1 MENKRALSR
10 LGSKL
15 IGISLLGLVLAF
27 VVFYLVN
34 NVAGPWLLYSE
45 RFSGFWQSRNEAAV
59 EAYQAYVTENR
70 LSVRQAV
77 NDTDGKLASG
87 IYTIMVGTPMTAE
100 AVLPAGGAA
109 AAEYA
114 EYGDV
119 GYSITWAGLTES
131 DVPHTASV
139 EFVMEMHQIQ
149 CADGILYVSV
159 PSAAARYAGLVRIAG
174 LLLAL
179 LGFCAVMI
187 PCIVRL
193 VRRVG
198 ALSRETG
205 ILMAGN
211 LEHSIHIEGRDELS
225 ALGEDIERLRQSVS
239 ARLAGEREAV
249 SANSRLITS
258 LSHDLRTPLTKLTGY
273 LDILIYQRY
282 RNQEE
287 RDAFLRLASEKAAQ
301 LKTLTDQLFDRAQ
314 VDAPEAGLEHPPEI
328 VDGAAL
334 LGQLLAE
341 QGHDLRREGFEV
353 QLPVLER
360 SFPLYL
366 RTEDAVRVFDNLFSN
381 LKKYADPAS
390 PIRIQAKD
398 GPDAMTLR
406 LENRAKAAPD
416 RSDSRG
422 VGVPTMKELMAR
434 SGGTLEASLS
444 EGVYVSVLTFRKY
457 YFRA

>member
-15 IGISLLGLVLAF
+15 IGISLLGLALAF
-27 VVFYLVN
+27 AVFYFVSS
-34 NVAGPWLLYSE
+34 VVGPWLLYSE
-45 RFSGFWQSRNEAAV
+45 RFSSFWQSRNDAAV
-59 EAYQAYVTENR
+59 AAYQAHVTKEQ
-70 LSVRQAV
+70 LSVRQAM
-77 NDTDGKLASG
+77 DDMDGKLASG
-87 IYTIMVGTPMTAE
+87 IYTIMVGTPRSAD
-100 AVLPAGGAA
+100 AVLTADGTASVD
-109 AAEYA
+109 YA
-114 EYGDV
+114 EYGDI
-119 GYSITWAGLTES
+119 GYSFTWAGLTET
-131 DVPHTASV
+131 DIPHASSV
-139 EFVMEMHQIQ
+139 EFVMELHQIQ
-149 CADGILYVSV
+149 CADGVLYISV
-159 PSAAARYAGLVRIAG
+159 APAAARYAGLVRLAG

-193 VRRVG
+193 VRRIGV
-198 ALSRETG
+198 LSRETS

-211 LEHSIHIEGRDELS
+211 LEHSIHMEGRDELS
-225 ALGEDIERLRQSVS
+225 ALGEDIERLRQSVA

-273 LDILIYQRY
+273 LDILIYQKY

-287 RDAFLRLASEKAAQ
+287 HDAFLRLASEKAAQ
-301 LKTLTDQLFDRAQ
+301 LKALTNQLFDRAQ

-334 LGQLLAE
+334 LGQLLVE
-341 QGHDLRREGFEV
+341 QGDDLRREGFGV
-353 QLPVLER
+353 QLPALER

-366 RTEDAVRVFDNLFSN
+366 RTEDAVRIFDNLFSN
-381 LKKYADPAS
+381 FKKYADPAF
-390 PIRIQAKD
+390 PIRIEAED
-398 GPDAMTLR
+398 GPDTVTLR

-444 EGVYVSVLTFRKY
+444 EGAYVSTVVFRKH
-457 YFRA
+457 RES

>member
-1 MENKRALSR
+1 MENKHALSR

-27 VVFYLVN
+27 AVFYFVN
-34 NVAGPWLLYSE
+34 SVVGPWLLYSE

-59 EAYQAYVTENR
+59 EAYQAHVTQR
-70 LSVRQAV
+70 QLTVRQAME
-77 NDTDGKLASG
+77 DMDGKLASG
-87 IYTIMVGTPMTAE
+87 IYTIMVGTPKPADAVLTAE
-100 AVLPAGGAA
+100 GTAAV
-109 AAEYA
+109 EYA
-114 EYGDV
+114 EYGDA
-119 GYSITWAGLTES
+119 GYSFTWAGLTET
-131 DVPHTASV
+131 DVPHASSV
-139 EFVMEMHQIQ
+139 EFVMELRQIQ
-149 CADGILYVSV
+149 CADGVLYISV
-159 PSAAARYAGLVRIAG
+159 APAAARYAGLVRIAG

-193 VRRVG
+193 VRRIGV
-198 ALSRETG
+198 LSRETG

-211 LEHSIHIEGRDELS
+211 LEHSIHAEGRDELS
-225 ALGEDIERLRQSVS
+225 ALGEDIERLRQSVA

-273 LDILIYQRY
+273 LDILIYQKY
-282 RNQEE
+282 QNQAEH
-287 RDAFLRLASEKAAQ
+287 DAFLRLASEKAAQ
-301 LKTLTDQLFDRAQ
+301 LKALTDQLFDRAQ
-314 VDAPEAGLEHPPEI
+314 VDAPEAGLEHPPET

-341 QGHDLRREGFEV
+341 QGGDLRREGFEV

-381 LKKYADPAS
+381 FKKYADPAF
-390 PIRIQAKD
+390 PIRIQAED
-398 GPDAMTLR
+398 GPDTVKLR
-406 LENRAKAAPD
+406 LENRAKTAPD

-422 VGVPTMKELMAR
+422 VGVPTMKQLMAR

-444 EGVYVSVLTFRKY
+444 EGVYVSTVVFRKH
-457 YFRA
+457 RES